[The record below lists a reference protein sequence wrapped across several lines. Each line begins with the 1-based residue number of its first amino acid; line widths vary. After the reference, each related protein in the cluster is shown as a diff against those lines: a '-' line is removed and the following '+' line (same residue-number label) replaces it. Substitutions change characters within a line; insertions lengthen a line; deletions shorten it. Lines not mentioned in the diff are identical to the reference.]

1 MATIAWQ
8 MLAHE
13 RDSTPER
20 PAAVPAVSLAP
31 ALAVARPP
39 ARAAVPT
46 AARTRAPSL
55 SPAALAKD

>member
-1 MATIAWQ
+1 

-13 RDSTPER
+13 RDYTPER
-20 PAAVPAVSLAP
+20 PEAVPAVSPAP

-39 ARAAVPT
+39 ALAAVPT